1 MKSANSR
8 GKSVSILKETMRD
21 ECRVVLLPHHIFQ
34 FCQAGFKVFV
44 EQGAGSGMGIQDK
57 AYQAA
62 GAVIVSTE
70 DAWSLSPFVLKYK
83 APLSTRIRVFSSRTS
98 SWCLFS
104 RGRQ

>member
-21 ECRVVLLPHHIFQ
+21 ECRVILLPRHIFQ

-44 EQGAGSGMGIQDK
+44 EQGAGSGMGIQDE

-70 DAWSLSPFVLKYK
+70 DAWGLSPFVLKYK
-83 APLSTRIRVFSSRTS
+83 AP
-98 SWCLFS
+98 CLQEFAYF
-104 RGRQ
+104 RPRLHLGAFFHAA